1 MGIQISTKQQWFS
14 DLSNELDVT
23 SQQVVYV
30 RVEPRRAAAISR
42 LLETLG
48 EARHQRQVEVIT
60 SIGPVLRKAE
70 LSVEFGVG
78 HEVEEIRMY
87 RPVAGQLGPSAL
99 GSTLL
104 P

>member
-1 MGIQISTKQQWFS
+1 MGIQISTKQQWLS

-23 SQQVVYV
+23 THQVVNV

-78 HEVEEIRMY
+78 NEAEETRLN

-99 GSTLL
+99 GSTH
-104 P
+104 PP